1 MIISKDKGRFAALT
15 LPEPLQQQ
23 LLKQGYRQMTAI
35 QQATL
40 PYTLKD
46 RDVIAQAATGSGKT
60 LVFALSI
67 LAKIQVQQ
75 LRPQSLVL
83 CPTRE
88 LVNQVTKVF
97 RQLACGTA
105 DLKVLSIHGGDH
117 KMLQQRALEGQA
129 HIVVAT
135 PGRLLSLLKAGL
147 LKCHTLHTLVLDEAD
162 QMLSLGFKESIDQIL
177 EYLPSQ
183 RQTLLF
189 SATFDDAAQALADA
203 TKSDAV
209 HIQLE
214 QKASSP
220 TVQQIN
226 FKVNAQ
232 SERLPALRYLLEQYH
247 HDSSLI
253 FCNTRKACQQL
264 FEHLNDDGHS
274 VLMLH
279 GGLDQQARNETLLR
293 FANGSCS
300 LLVTTDVAA
309 RGLDI
314 KDLNLVINYELAL
327 QLDTH
332 IHRIGRTGRGQE
344 TGLALNLHTQE
355 EHAKLGALRSHSST
369 PIKQKQLPHL
379 LQDTGA
385 KLRPRMMT
393 LAIAAG
399 RKNKLRPG
407 DILGALTRQVG
418 IPGERIGKID
428 ILDFQSFVAIQTSYA
443 DRALAGL
450 VAGTIKGRKI
460 KVKLLN

>member
-1 MIISKDKGRFAALT
+1 MSTAKDKGQFTALD
-15 LPEPLQQQ
+15 LPSALQQQ
-23 LLKQGYRQMTAI
+23 LLKQNYRQMTAI
-35 QQATL
+35 QQAAL
-40 PYTLKD
+40 PYTLAG

-67 LAKIQVQQ
+67 LAKIQTQT
-75 LRPQSLVL
+75 LRPQSLIL

-88 LVNQVTKVF
+88 LVSQVTKVL
-97 RQLACGTA
+97 RQLASCFP

-117 KMLQQRALEGQA
+117 KLVQQRAVEGQT

-135 PGRLLSLLKAGL
+135 PGRLLSLLKTGL

-162 QMLSLGFKESIDQIL
+162 QMLSLGFKESIEDIL
-177 EYLPSQ
+177 QYLPSQ

-189 SATFDDAAQALADA
+189 SATFDDAYESLSCAVKADA
-203 TKSDAV
+203 TQ
-209 HIQLE
+209 IQLE
-214 QKASSP
+214 QQSNSP
-220 TVQQIN
+220 AVQQIN
-226 FKVNAQ
+226 FKVKA
-232 SERLPALRYLLEQYH
+232 SERLPALRYVLEQYH

-253 FCNTRKACQQL
+253 FCNTRKACHEL
-264 FEHLNDDGHS
+264 FEHLHQDGHS

-279 GGLDQQARNETLLR
+279 GGLEQQQRDQTLLR

-300 LLVTTDVAA
+300 LLVTTDIAA

-314 KDLNLVINYELAL
+314 QHLSLVINYELAL

-332 IHRIGRTGRGQE
+332 IHRIGRTGRGQQA
-344 TGLALNLHTQE
+344 GLAINLHTQE
-355 EHAKLGALRSHSST
+355 EQSQLSTLRDHFST
-369 PIKQKQLPHL
+369 PIKQKSLPRL
-379 LQDTGA
+379 LQHSSA

-428 ILDFQSFVAIQTSYA
+428 ILDFQSFVAIQTPYA

-450 VAGTIKGRKI
+450 VEGTIKGRKI
-460 KVKLLN
+460 KVKMLN